1 MHHVEFNYWIKMIM
15 CLPYVPWNYLQDTFN
30 NVVLEYYEKRKED
43 DGFEEFRMEILALV
57 AYIERTWV
65 GSIRVV
71 NRRSVVSAPLFP
83 ISLWCHYDSI
93 MESKETSNN
102 HVEGFNSTWSRS
114 LPANPSFQTLV
125 EGFVHRESLA
135 EMALREDSLA
145 VGGNS
150 TEARRTRKTQAEERR
165 LDLKALLSDWDKM
178 RREDFMDFMDYLVAG
193 AGEI

>member
-1 MHHVEFNYWIKMIM
+1 
-15 CLPYVPWNYLQDTFN
+15 
-30 NVVLEYYEKRKED
+30 
-43 DGFEEFRMEILALV
+43 MEILALV

-83 ISLWCHYDSI
+83 ISLWCHYNSN
-93 MESKETSNN
+93 SKETSNN

-178 RREDFMDFMDYLVAG
+178 RREDFMDYLVAR